1 MENESTTAGYWPLTP
16 TEDYVPTCTDVN
28 CTGEFMRGP
37 LKVVKVDMDAPL
49 NYAIPINGYI
59 NPIVIIFTL
68 VTNFLVCV
76 ILLKPNMRSP
86 TNMILV
92 FMAVSDTLTGLS
104 PLPWYLYAFL
114 AGNYKDYVPYEL
126 CNVQSLLTRAL
137 PTVFHTMSIWLT
149 LGLAIQRY
157 IYVCHFLLAKKWCT
171 INNVI
176 KASAGI
182 FVGSVAVH
190 FLMFIDQIFTPVEMP
205 SMVNPN
211 VTIKGCQLGTLKWLD
226 SIDIAMPVYNTYYWF
241 RVLFIHLIPCI
252 TLVVINALLIR
263 TMQKAKK
270 RRTQLLKQN
279 RKSEVRKLKDS
290 NCTTMMMVA
299 VVGVFLVVELPSG
312 ILFAV
317 FIIDTTFRLGILVRD
332 IAGKVSIIFNLLVLI
347 SYPINFFIYA
357 GMSRQFRE
365 TFKRLFCK
373 GPLPLDREHSQYSAL
388 ANENG
393 RSMNT
398 CTTTI

>member
-1 MENESTTAGYWPLTP
+1 MDNISSTVGYSPLLP
-16 TEDYVPTCTDVN
+16 TTDYVQTSADPN
-28 CTGEFMRGP
+28 CTNASMDMETVITVDMNGP
-37 LKVVKVDMDAPL
+37 LSY
-49 NYAIPINGYI
+49 NIPINGYI
-59 NPIVIIFTL
+59 SPLVIIFTL
-68 VTNFLVCV
+68 VTNSLVCV

-104 PLPWYLYAFL
+104 PIPWYLYAFT
-114 AGNYKDYVPYEL
+114 AGNYKDYVPFEW
-126 CNVQSLLTRAL
+126 CSVQSLLNRAL

-149 LGLAIQRY
+149 LALAIQRY
-157 IYVCHFLLAKKWCT
+157 IYVCHFLLAKKLCT
-171 INNVI
+171 MKNVV
-176 KASAGI
+176 KGSGGI
-182 FVGSVAVH
+182 FIVSVAVH
-190 FLMFIDQIFTPVEMP
+190 ILMFIDQLFKPIEVP
-205 SMVNPN
+205 SLINPN
-211 VTIKGCQLGTLKWLD
+211 VTVKACFMGTPEFLNP
-226 SIDIAMPVYNTYYWF
+226 IAMPLYNTYYWF

-252 TLVVINALLIR
+252 MLVVINALLIR

-279 RKSEVRKLKDS
+279 RKSEVRKLKDA

-317 FIIDTTFRLGILVRD
+317 FIINTTFSLGILERD
-332 IAGKVSIIFNLLVLI
+332 VEKKVSTIFNLLILI

-393 RSMNT
+393 RIVNT
-398 CTTTI
+398 CTTAI